1 MFIIL
6 FSNLFKLYFR
16 IFRMNS
22 ERAIEL
28 CLQRSYHITPL
39 DVLYLSKSSDS
50 HPKPFL
56 EYITR
61 VVDCLPAVQRFVC
74 FFITLLLL
82 NAYQFFFSYKLV
94 FLEFQ

>member
-1 MFIIL
+1 MMFQTY
-6 FSNLFKLYFR
+6 FKLYFR
-16 IFRMNS
+16 IFRINS

-61 VVDCLPAVQRFVC
+61 VVDCLPEVQRFAV
-74 FFITLLLL
+74 FITLILDNAYHFLLL
-82 NAYQFFFSYKLV
+82 
-94 FLEFQ
+94 